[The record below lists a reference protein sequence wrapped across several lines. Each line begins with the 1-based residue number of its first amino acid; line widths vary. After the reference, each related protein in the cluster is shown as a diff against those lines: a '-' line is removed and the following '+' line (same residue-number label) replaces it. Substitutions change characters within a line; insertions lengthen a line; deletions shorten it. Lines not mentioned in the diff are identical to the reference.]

1 MVVAALYFIM
11 NYRSNIIRYFVG
23 DALPID
29 RKFVDS
35 DDVSPRIPDPPE
47 ASRPHM
53 ATVRLSDAEKA
64 QLEQARR
71 LLGKRWNRPTVGNA
85 DVIRV
90 AIGMLLE
97 ELQRDASEDE
107 TEQSARP

>member
-1 MVVAALYFIM
+1 
-11 NYRSNIIRYFVG
+11 
-23 DALPID
+23 
-29 RKFVDS
+29 
-35 DDVSPRIPDPPE
+35 
-47 ASRPHM
+47 M

-64 QLEQARR
+64 QLEQARQ

-97 ELQRDASEDE
+97 ELQRDATDDA
-107 TEQSARP
+107 TEQSSRL

>member
-1 MVVAALYFIM
+1 
-11 NYRSNIIRYFVG
+11 
-23 DALPID
+23 
-29 RKFVDS
+29 
-35 DDVSPRIPDPPE
+35 
-47 ASRPHM
+47 M

-64 QLEQARR
+64 QLEQARQ

-97 ELQRDASEDE
+97 ELQRDAAADSA
-107 TEQSARP
+107 EQSSRL

>member
-1 MVVAALYFIM
+1 
-11 NYRSNIIRYFVG
+11 
-23 DALPID
+23 
-29 RKFVDS
+29 
-35 DDVSPRIPDPPE
+35 
-47 ASRPHM
+47 M

-97 ELQRDASEDE
+97 ELRQDVTDDA
-107 TEQSARP
+107 TEQSSRL